1 MRFVEKCIISK
12 GSPLYKLLE
21 GRCLLS
27 NNVYNDALYAM
38 RQHYFLKSGRQYKD
52 VILPEIENKTLKN
65 GEVYKYLAATSDNY
79 KQLSAN
85 CAQQTV
91 DLVCNA
97 FKSFYSLIK
106 KQKNCEYDV
115 KAKPPKYR
123 PSGDLFVVTYNKQAL
138 EKSYNSKGYIRLPNT
153 DIIIPFEL
161 KHYAEMTQLRL
172 VPIYGAIEVEVV
184 YKVDEFSLK
193 SDNGRYMAIDF
204 GVTNLATC
212 VSNVM
217 QSFIIDGRLVKTV
230 NQFYNKIRAE
240 EFAVLDKKVNKDK

>member
-38 RQHYFLKSGRQYKD
+38 RQHYFLKSGRQYTD
-52 VILPEIENKTLKN
+52 VILPEIENRTLKN

-106 KQKNCEYDV
+106 KQKNC
-115 KAKPPKYR
+115 
-123 PSGDLFVVTYNKQAL
+123 
-138 EKSYNSKGYIRLPNT
+138 
-153 DIIIPFEL
+153 
-161 KHYAEMTQLRL
+161 
-172 VPIYGAIEVEVV
+172 
-184 YKVDEFSLK
+184 
-193 SDNGRYMAIDF
+193 
-204 GVTNLATC
+204 
-212 VSNVM
+212 
-217 QSFIIDGRLVKTV
+217 
-230 NQFYNKIRAE
+230 
-240 EFAVLDKKVNKDK
+240 